1 MARPHTTNSGLLKQ
15 PDKQEPAL
23 PCGRNRMYCYISRC
37 DSLSLVILIEIIP
50 HPKIRGHWLV
60 KSLLILPYPI
70 WYKNKEDAVSY
81 AEWLAA
87 GREAEIKIRESTA
100 RLSGQ

>member
-1 MARPHTTNSGLLKQ
+1 MHQKESSVTFLPFLPPSFQ
-15 PDKQEPAL
+15 PLGPTCL
-23 PCGRNRMYCYISRC
+23 PLAIELYYYISRC

-60 KSLLILPYPI
+60 KSLPILPYPI
-70 WYKNKEDAVSY
+70 WYTNKEDAVSY

-87 GREAEIKIRESTA
+87 GREAEIKDP
-100 RLSGQ
+100 

>member
-1 MARPHTTNSGLLKQ
+1 M
-15 PDKQEPAL
+15 
-23 PCGRNRMYCYISRC
+23 
-37 DSLSLVILIEIIP
+37 ILIEIIP

-87 GREAEIKIRESTA
+87 GREAEIKDP
-100 RLSGQ
+100 